1 MEFYVSWLA
10 VDSGFCHLFGPV
22 LLTKSYVREWTVLLR
37 LTQSKKKNVSKD
49 FVTQWIPNELFIK
62 AGFFFLVTDI

>member
-37 LTQSKKKNVSKD
+37 LTQSKKKMYPK
-49 FVTQWIPNELFIK
+49 TLWPNGYQMNYLLK
-62 AGFFFLVTDI
+62 QAFFFLVTDI